1 MLQGDF
7 YTASDVSIE
16 GNALKALLSLNVKHK
31 IFEGHFPGH
40 PVVPG
45 VCMMQMVKDM
55 LELQLDRETR
65 MEKASTMKFLNMIN
79 PEVNSAVNIEVKQSI
94 ADDGKINVDA
104 QLFGEG
110 IVFFKF
116 KGIFK

>member
-7 YTASDVSIE
+7 YTVSDVNVD
-16 GNALKALLSLNVKHK
+16 GNALKANLILNVKHK

-65 MEKASTMKFLNMIN
+65 LEKASTMKFLNMIN
-79 PEVNSAVNIEVKQSI
+79 PEVNNAVKIEVKQSI

-110 IVFFKF
+110 MVFFKF
-116 KGIFK
+116 KGVFH

>member
-7 YTASDVSIE
+7 YTASDVNVE
-16 GNALKALLSLNVKHK
+16 GNALKAILNLNVKHK

-45 VCMMQMVKDM
+45 VCMMQIVKEM
-55 LELQLDRETR
+55 LELQLDRETKL
-65 MEKASTMKFLNMIN
+65 EKASTMKFLNMIN
-79 PEVNSAVNIEVKQSI
+79 PEINSTVNIEVKHAV

-104 QLFGEG
+104 HLFVEG
-110 IVFFKF
+110 MIFFKF
-116 KGIFK
+116 KGVFR

>member
-7 YTASDVSIE
+7 YTASDVNVE
-16 GNALKALLSLNVKHK
+16 GNALKAILNLNVKHK

-55 LELQLDRETR
+55 LEFQLGRKTR
-65 MEKASTMKFLNMIN
+65 LEKASNMKFLNMIN
-79 PEVNSAVNIEVKQSI
+79 PEVNNVVKIEVKQSI

-104 QLFGEG
+104 QLLGEG
-110 IVFFKF
+110 MVFFKF
-116 KGIFK
+116 KGVFH

>member
-7 YTASDVSIE
+7 YTVSE
-16 GNALKALLSLNVKHK
+16 VNVDGNALKANLILNVKHK

-65 MEKASTMKFLNMIN
+65 LEKASTMKFLNMIN
-79 PEVNSAVNIEVKQSI
+79 PEVNSAVKIEVKQSI

-110 IVFFKF
+110 MVFFKF
-116 KGIFK
+116 KGVFH